1 MKNNKRYVY
10 ENNNLAVLKIE
21 LKIIKCCY
29 YCNMHPWQEKFIL
42 DMQNR
47 SNNLKKFTVSEK
59 QKSHIDRI
67 TSKHYVEHCDEG
79 LNEGLLPDYDILLGK
94 YL

>member
-21 LKIIKCCY
+21 LKIIEYCH
-29 YCNMHPWQEKFIL
+29 YCNIHPWQEKFIA
-42 DMQNR
+42 DTQNR
-47 SNNLKKFTVSEK
+47 TSNLNKFTVSEK

-67 TSKHYVEHCDEG
+67 ISEHYVRHCDEG
-79 LNEGLLPDYDILLGK
+79 INESLLPDYDTLLGK